1 MNKKSDDF
9 LSAISQAGIPEIIK
23 EYAEVGIDS
32 QIPDKIIKD
41 IPILGTIFS
50 IFKISESIKDFL
62 FAKKI
67 SIFLKELYESTNE
80 KERKEL
86 ADKIRKDDKYAT
98 KIGEKLFYLIEKA
111 DDNEKP
117 LLMAK
122 AFCAYLKEKINLEEL
137 NRIIFGIEKMLMINK
152 NYFNQFASR
161 DKNKIKKIPY
171 YATHNLAEAGFI
183 NITTGWDDLLS
194 EINEIGEKFNNFVL
208 H

>member
-1 MNKKSDDF
+1 
-9 LSAISQAGIPEIIK
+9 
-23 EYAEVGIDS
+23 
-32 QIPDKIIKD
+32 
-41 IPILGTIFS
+41 
-50 IFKISESIKDFL
+50 
-62 FAKKI
+62 
-67 SIFLKELYESTNE
+67 
-80 KERKEL
+80 
-86 ADKIRKDDKYAT
+86 
-98 KIGEKLFYLIEKA
+98 
-111 DDNEKP
+111 
-117 LLMAK
+117 